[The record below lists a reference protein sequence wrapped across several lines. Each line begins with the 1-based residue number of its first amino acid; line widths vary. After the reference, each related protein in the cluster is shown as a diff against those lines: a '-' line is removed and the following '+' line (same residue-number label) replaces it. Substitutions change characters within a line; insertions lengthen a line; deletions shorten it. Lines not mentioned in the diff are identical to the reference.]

1 MVAASGVPW
10 RHVVEKSLSATMT
23 SDWLVPSTRSEV
35 IEDLVSGVGQS
46 PSNVDIVVPILNSCQ
61 TDTILQ
67 ILEFLR
73 ITFTTKSEVKNTI
86 VWPTWPFSNC
96 MSLGFSS
103 YNSDTFL

>member
-1 MVAASGVPW
+1 MIARADGRKTLDVLSK
-10 RHVVEKSLSATMT
+10 KSTTTMT
-23 SDWLVPSTRSEV
+23 SEWLVPSTRSEV

-46 PSNVDIVVPILNSCQ
+46 FSNVDIVFPIFNSCQ

-86 VWPTWPFSNC
+86 V
-96 MSLGFSS
+96 
-103 YNSDTFL
+103 